1 MLFVAV
7 LLCDFY
13 ANCADIMQIVLF
25 LCKLWGFYANS
36 AVLMQIVLF
45 WCKLSHLSQFTLFC
59 RKWHF
64 CRKIRAL
71 AGTFGSA
78 IRRRLLLMMSDH
90 TTTIHCTIG
99 LQWWEKNCPH
109 YFAANAFPTSVMHSP
124 IAQPLQ
130 AHKAST
136 QHGFQNSMFLQNN
149 FHQRGG
155 EQTCTF
161 NIHNFYRSTA
171 SDWTISLC
179 QVSTFVIFP
188 KPLQTVASGRR
199 IWLQLV
205 GEGTR
210 IGTPE
215 LL

>member
-1 MLFVAV
+1 MGNWLLIDYSNQLWTLNIDHNLCYFVAEYAVFMQKMLFVAV

-78 IRRRLLLMMSDH
+78 IRRRLLLMMSAL
-90 TTTIHCTIG
+90 TSQKTV
-99 LQWWEKNCPH
+99 KNPCPNI
-109 YFAANAFPTSVMHSP
+109 YF
-124 IAQPLQ
+124 L
-130 AHKAST
+130 
-136 QHGFQNSMFLQNN
+136 
-149 FHQRGG
+149 
-155 EQTCTF
+155 
-161 NIHNFYRSTA
+161 NINIPWLR
-171 SDWTISLC
+171 
-179 QVSTFVIFP
+179 
-188 KPLQTVASGRR
+188 PLQTT
-199 IWLQLV
+199 IFLD
-205 GEGTR
+205 
-210 IGTPE
+210 
-215 LL
+215 

>member
-1 MLFVAV
+1 MGIWLLIDYSYQLWTLNIDHNLCYFVAEYAVFMQKMLFVAV

-78 IRRRLLLMMSDH
+78 IRRRLLLMMSGISDGMPH
-90 TTTIHCTIG
+90 RWIG
-99 LQWWEKNCPH
+99 
-109 YFAANAFPTSVMHSP
+109 
-124 IAQPLQ
+124 
-130 AHKAST
+130 
-136 QHGFQNSMFLQNN
+136 
-149 FHQRGG
+149 
-155 EQTCTF
+155 
-161 NIHNFYRSTA
+161 
-171 SDWTISLC
+171 
-179 QVSTFVIFP
+179 QVSSFFFQAGGT
-188 KPLQTVASGRR
+188 TVYT
-199 IWLQLV
+199 
-205 GEGTR
+205 GTR
-210 IGTPE
+210 HWRE
-215 LL
+215 SKK